1 MAIVRSF
8 TNAFEVVD
16 YTQEI
21 NLIPNKWSLTDEL
34 NIFTKEFVSQNTITF
49 EKTAGTLAL
58 ITDQVRGT
66 RSNVNK
72 DDNRQL
78 HSYPLPHFPLD
89 DYVSPQDIQGKR
101 AYGSADAAETEA
113 AVVARK
119 LERIRRNHAATA
131 EAAKM
136 QALTVGSIYA
146 PNGTVSA
153 NYYTD
158 FGITR
163 KEIDFVLG
171 TATTNPIE
179 KTEQAIAHITDNML
193 AGDFPSG
200 GIVALCSPTFFAKLI
215 RQANVVQAF
224 TYYTSTQEPLRN
236 RLGSGLYRRFQF
248 GGVEWIEYR
257 GAFNGTALIPDGDCY
272 FIPAGTMDTFV
283 SYYGPANRFEQV
295 NSVAEELYA
304 FQFKDIKGTKIE
316 IETESNFLHMLRRP
330 QVVVRG
336 FSSN

>member
-16 YTQEI
+16 YTTEI

-34 NIFTKEFVSQNTITF
+34 NIFSKEFISQNTVTF

-72 DDNRQL
+72 DENRQL
-78 HSYPLPHFPLD
+78 HSYSIPHFPLD

-101 AYGSADAAETEA
+101 AWGSIDTAETEA

-136 QALTVGSIYA
+136 QALTLGTIYA
-146 PNGTVSA
+146 PNGTVAA

-163 KEIDFVLG
+163 KEVDFVLS
-171 TATTNPIE
+171 TATTNVVE
-179 KTEQAIAHITDNML
+179 KVEEVIAHITDNML

-200 GIVALCSPTFFAKLI
+200 GIVGLASPAFFAKLI
-215 RQANVVQAF
+215 KQANVVEAF
-224 TYYTSTQEPLRN
+224 KYYSSTQEPLRN
-236 RLGSGLYRRFQF
+236 RLGSGVFRRFDF
-248 GGVEWIEYR
+248 GGVTFIEYR
-257 GAFNGTALIPDGDCY
+257 GAFNGTPLVPAGDCY
-272 FIPAGTMDTFV
+272 FIPSGTMDTFV

-304 FQFKDIKGTKIE
+304 FQFKDMKGTKIE

-330 QVVVRG
+330 QVVVRA
-336 FSSN
+336 FTSN

>member
-16 YTQEI
+16 YTPEI

-78 HSYPLPHFPLD
+78 HSYSIPHFPLD
-89 DYVSPQDIQGKR
+89 DYISPQDIQGKR
-101 AYGSADAAETEA
+101 AYGSVDAAETEA
-113 AVVARK
+113 AVIARK

-146 PNGTVSA
+146 PNGTVAA

-163 KEIDFVLG
+163 KEVDFVLN
-171 TATTNPIE
+171 TATTNVIE
-179 KTEQAIAHITDNML
+179 KVEEVIAHITDQML
-193 AGDFPSG
+193 SGDFPSG
-200 GIVALCSPTFFAKLI
+200 GIVALCSPQFFAKLVK
-215 RQANVVQAF
+215 QSNVVESF
-224 TYYTSTQEPLRN
+224 KYYTSTQEPLRS
-236 RLGSGLYRRFQF
+236 RLGSGLYRRFQY
-248 GGVEWIEYR
+248 GGVEFIEYR
-257 GAFNGTALIPDGDCY
+257 GAFNGTALIPAGDAY

-283 SYYGPANRFEQV
+283 SYYGPANKFENV
-295 NSVAEELYA
+295 NTVAEEMYA
-304 FQFKDIKGTKIE
+304 WTFRDQKGSKIE
-316 IETESNFLHMLRRP
+316 VETESNFLHMVRRP

>member
-16 YTQEI
+16 YTSEI

-34 NIFTKEFVSQNTITF
+34 NIFSKEFVSQNTITF

-78 HSYPLPHFPLD
+78 HSYAIPHFPLD
-89 DYVSPQDIQGKR
+89 DYISPQDIQGKR
-101 AYGSADAAETEA
+101 AYGSIDTAETEA

-146 PNGTVSA
+146 PNGTVAA

-163 KEIDFVLG
+163 KEVDFVLS
-171 TATTNPIE
+171 TATTNVIE
-179 KTEQAIAHITDNML
+179 KVEEVIAHITDNML
-193 AGDFPSG
+193 AGDFPTG
-200 GIVALCSPTFFAKLI
+200 GIIALCSPQFFAKLVK
-215 RQANVVQAF
+215 QANVVESF
-224 TYYTSTQEPLRN
+224 KFYTSTQEPLRN
-236 RLGSGLYRRFQF
+236 RLGNGLYRRFQYAGAEF
-248 GGVEWIEYR
+248 IEYR
-257 GAFNGTALIPDGDCY
+257 GAFNGTALIPAGDAY
-272 FIPAGTMDTFV
+272 FMPAGTTDTFV

-295 NSVAEELYA
+295 NTIAEELYA
-304 FQFKDIKGTKIE
+304 FQFRDPKGAKIE
-316 IETESNFLHMLRRP
+316 LETESNFIHMLRRP
-330 QVVVRG
+330 QIVVRA